1 MPIILHISLPYILH
15 GQRITDAISAL
26 QLNAIDGFNFNC
38 GLADFQRL
46 DHIAHAAGLT
56 CWHGSEIDLG
66 ILEAMYLHSSAAAQS
81 CTWPGDIF
89 GRLIREHDLLSQPLT
104 IQPPFAYLP
113 AGHGLGVEPDMD
125 AINHYLRTEKT
136 IEL

>member
-1 MPIILHISLPYILH
+1 
-15 GQRITDAISAL
+15 
-26 QLNAIDGFNFNC
+26 
-38 GLADFQRL
+38 
-46 DHIAHAAGLT
+46 
-56 CWHGSEIDLG
+56 
-66 ILEAMYLHSSAAAQS
+66 MYLHSSAAAQS